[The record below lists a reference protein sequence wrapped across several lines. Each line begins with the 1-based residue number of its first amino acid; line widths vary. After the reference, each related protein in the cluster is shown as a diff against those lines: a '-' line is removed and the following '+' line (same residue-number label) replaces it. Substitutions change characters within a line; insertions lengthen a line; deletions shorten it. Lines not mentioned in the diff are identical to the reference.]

1 MFFLTSWRNFRREGC
16 AGHDRR
22 PVCRVPIVRW
32 GTHIATVVVSLLAVT
47 TGFAGTLDDVKS
59 RGMLACGVN
68 EGLSGFSIQGDGEW
82 RGLDV
87 DFCRAIAAAIFGDAT
102 KVEFRPLTATHR
114 FDALR
119 QGEVDILARNTTW
132 TATRDT
138 DQGLSFVGINYFDGQ
153 SFMVR
158 KLLGVLSALQL
169 NGSTICVASDTTT
182 RMNVA
187 DYFRVNEMTYQEAVL
202 ENAEQVVQAYDRG
215 ECDVYPADQSALYA
229 QRLNLTNPGEHIIL
243 PEVASKEPLGPVVR
257 DDDPKWFDLVRW
269 TLFAMI
275 NAEEYGITS
284 KTADEMKESDN
295 PSVRR
300 LLGVDGAI
308 GEGMGVGNDW
318 AYNIITMVGNYGES
332 FDRNVGPD
340 TALGIPRGINALW
353 TKGGLMYAP
362 PVH

>member
-1 MFFLTSWRNFRREGC
+1 MPGRAPSGYRQY
-16 AGHDRR
+16 AGRR
-22 PVCRVPIVRW
+22 PVADYSAMLLRTSFAVL
-32 GTHIATVVVSLLAVT
+32 ALSLLAVSV
-47 TGFAGTLDDVKS
+47 GHAGTLDDVRERES
-59 RGMLACGVN
+59 LRCGVN

-87 DFCRAIAAAIFGDAT
+87 DFCRAIAAAVFGDAT
-102 KVEFRPLTATHR
+102 KVEFIPLSATQR
-114 FDALR
+114 YEVLKR
-119 QGEVDILARNTTW
+119 GEIDILARNSTW

-138 DQGLSFVGINYFDGQ
+138 EQGVSFVAVNYFDGQ

-169 NGSTICVASDTTT
+169 NGTTICVASGTTT
-182 RMNVA
+182 QMNVA
-187 DYFRVNEMTYQEAVL
+187 DYFRANKMTYQETEL
-202 ENAEQVVQAYDRG
+202 ENAEKVVQAYDRG
-215 ECDVYPADQSALYA
+215 ECDVYSADQSALYS

-243 PEVASKEPLGPVVR
+243 PEIASKEPLGPVVR

-284 KTADEMKESDN
+284 KTAEAMKESEN